1 MIRAMGSAGPQSESL
16 NIQLLVGSI
25 QGSAAP
31 KEDPWKKVYEA

>member
-1 MIRAMGSAGPQSESL
+1 MIRAMGSAGPQYESL

-31 KEDPWKKVYEA
+31 KNPWKKVYEA